1 MPVRLNRTFALSLAP
16 VLLACAAATASAASG
31 PHGVWIDHT
40 GRGAVE
46 ITDCSGALCGRVVW
60 LKDAADEEG
69 CNMQIIGNVK
79 PVAGGKWDGGWI
91 WDPERRSKFDVE
103 LTPIGEQK
111 LKVHGYAGMKLFG
124 ETMTWTRAPADLQR
138 CGTAKTATAPAEPQK
153 IAPAAQQ
160 PQQQAEPAAAQ
171 RQPEPRAA
179 EAPAEKTQPESEPR
193 GEAASLPDALGKMFQ
208 FSERP
213 AGGKQ
218 KTCTV
223 SMKDF
228 GKFSFPC

>member
-1 MPVRLNRTFALSLAP
+1 MPTLSKHVFALAP
-16 VLLACAAATASAASG
+16 LLLVCAAGSVSAASS

-60 LKDAADEEG
+60 VKDAADEDG
-69 CNMQIIGNVK
+69 CNMQIIGNAK

-138 CGTAKTATAPAEPQK
+138 CGTAKAAAAEPQSAAPVVEQK
-153 IAPAAQQ
+153 AEPIAPQRQVEQSAASAPAAS
-160 PQQQAEPAAAQ
+160 PA
-171 RQPEPRAA
+171 PDEG
-179 EAPAEKTQPESEPR
+179 PR
-193 GEAASLPDALGKMFQ
+193 GDTASVPDALGKMFQ

-223 SMKDF
+223 SVKDF

>member
-1 MPVRLNRTFALSLAP
+1 MPTLSKHVFALAP
-16 VLLACAAATASAASG
+16 VLLVCAAGSVSAASS

-60 LKDAADEEG
+60 VKDAADEDG
-69 CNMQIIGNVK
+69 CNMQIIGNAK

-103 LTPIGEQK
+103 LTPVGDQK

-124 ETMTWTRAPADLQR
+124 ETMTWTRAPADFQR
-138 CGTAKTATAPAEPQK
+138 CGTAKAAAAPAETQS
-153 IAPAAQQ
+153 PAAVTQQ
-160 PQQQAEPAAAQ
+160 
-171 RQPEPRAA
+171 QPEPTAQQRQGGQGAPDTV
-179 EAPAEKTQPESEPR
+179 EASPPQPGNER
-193 GEAASLPDALGKMFQ
+193 RDEAASLPDALGNLLQ
-208 FSERP
+208 FSERR

-228 GKFSFPC
+228 GRFSFPC